1 MTTEILLAGFGGQ
14 GILFAGKQLAKT
26 AMHEGKNVSWLPSY
40 GPEMRGGSANCSVI
54 ISDKEIGS
62 PIIDR
67 PDILIAFNL
76 PSFDKFE
83 PKIKEG
89 GILIANSSLIN
100 TKSERDDI
108 KTYYIPATQLASD
121 NGLEGGANVIIL
133 GYLLKLTGIFELD
146 QFIDLMVAGIPAT
159 KAKLIENNKK
169 AIMLGY
175 NYEE

>member
-54 ISDKEIGS
+54 ISDNEIGS
-62 PIIDR
+62 PIINR

-83 PKIKEG
+83 PKVKEG
-89 GILIANSSLIN
+89 GIVIANSSLIN
-100 TKSERDDI
+100 TTSEREDI
-108 KTYYIPATQLASD
+108 KAYYIPATQLASD

-133 GYLLKLTGIFELD
+133 GYLLKLTKIFELD

-175 NYEE
+175 NYEA